1 MNQYVEPNTRIPRV
15 KRRRFLALLGGIP
28 ILGSLGVP
36 AARALETDDAA
47 MADQKVPPIDSRH
60 AALLVMD
67 YQNAWIATLSDPDP
81 LLSREVKTISI
92 ARQHGVR
99 VAYTFVAF
107 TPADYAAVSKNNI
120 IFTGLTSKPGALD
133 EGSKRMAI
141 DGRVAPRRDDKVVR
155 KTRVGAFDRTDLDQ
169 WLRDLSIDTLIL
181 SGISTSGVVLS
192 TVCDAADRDYR
203 LVVVSDACADTV
215 PQIQDTLMHKVFPQR
230 AQIVTHADLPRLLVH
245 RRGSAG

>member
-1 MNQYVEPNTRIPRV
+1 VNQYVEPNAKFPRV

-28 ILGSLGVP
+28 MLGPLGAP
-36 AARALETDDAA
+36 AARALAGDNAG
-47 MADQKVPPIDSRH
+47 MADRMVPPIDSRR

-67 YQNAWIATLSDPDP
+67 YQNAWIATLSDPGP
-81 LLSREVKTISI
+81 LLAREVQTISL
-92 ARQHGVR
+92 ARHHGVR

-107 TPADYAAVSKNNI
+107 TPADYPAVSKNNI

-141 DGRVAPRRDDKVVR
+141 DERVAPRRGDKVVR

-181 SGISTSGVVLS
+181 TGISTSGVVLS

-215 PQIQDTLMHKVFPQR
+215 PQIQDTLMHRVFPQR
-230 AQIVTHADLPRLLVH
+230 AQIVTHSDLPRLLVH
-245 RRGSAG
+245 RRGSSG